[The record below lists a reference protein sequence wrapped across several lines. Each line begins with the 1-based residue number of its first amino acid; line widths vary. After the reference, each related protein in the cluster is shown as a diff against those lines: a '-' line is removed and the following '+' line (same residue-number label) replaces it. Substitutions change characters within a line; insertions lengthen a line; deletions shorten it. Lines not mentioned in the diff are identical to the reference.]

1 MFGVKCFM
9 HVGVV
14 QFWNRYGQTLE
25 DRAQVDEASICGQ
38 RECVSMFGCMNACV

>member
-38 RECVSMFGCMNACV
+38 RHVRMYERMCVR